1 MYRNQ
6 IIINDSYSR
15 RDEIH
20 ITRSVLRIISNRSP
34 FLAQT
39 ILYIIYH
46 NTVNMYYIRQDNSMN
61 DNKLIIQI
69 KASIRMCI
77 EFAL

>member
-61 DNKLIIQI
+61 DNKLITQI